1 MSGDAEISFRQQWL
15 EENERALT
23 LGLLSEIETAEAAT
37 QRSVATR
44 LGVALG
50 LVNTYLKRCIRKGLI
65 KIEQVPTKRYAY
77 YLTGQGFA
85 EKSRLVTEY
94 LSYSLSFF
102 RAARA
107 EYGAIFETCLREG
120 TSQVVL
126 VGTGELAEIALLS
139 ARESGIALEA
149 VFAPHGAM
157 ESFHGLPVFTDPAQV
172 AGRVMVMAD
181 HVAPQASFD
190 LVMAK
195 ASPCQVYAPPL
206 MRLSA
211 HRETAQ

>member
-15 EENERALT
+15 KESECALT
-23 LGLLSEIETAEAAT
+23 LGLLSEIEKAEAAS
-37 QRSVATR
+37 QRPVATR

-65 KIEQVPTKRYAY
+65 KIEQVPTRRYAY

-102 RAARA
+102 RTARA

-120 TSQVVL
+120 HTHVVL

-139 ARESGIALEA
+139 ARESDVVLDA
-149 VFAPHGAM
+149 VFAPHDGV
-157 ESFHGLPVFTDPAQV
+157 ESFHGVPVCTDPAQV
-172 AGRVMVMAD
+172 SGRVLVMAD
-181 HVAPQASFD
+181 HLTPQASFD
-190 LVMAK
+190 LVMAQ
-195 ASPCQVYAPPL
+195 AAPCHVYAPPL
-206 MRLSA
+206 MRLST
-211 HRETAQ
+211 RGGQVE

>member
-1 MSGDAEISFRQQWL
+1 MSGNAEISFRQQWL

-23 LGLLSEIETAEAAT
+23 LGLLSEIEKAEAAT

-50 LVNTYLKRCIRKGLI
+50 LVNSYLKRCIRKGLV

-94 LSYSLSFF
+94 LSYSLAFF
-102 RAARA
+102 RATRA
-107 EYGAIFETCLREG
+107 EYGAIFQTCLREG
-120 TSQVVL
+120 HSHVVL

-139 ARESGIALEA
+139 ARESGIVLDA
-149 VFAPHGAM
+149 VFAPHGAV
-157 ESFHGLPVFTDPAQV
+157 EGFHGLPVLTDPTQL

-181 HVAPQASFD
+181 HVAPQDSFD
-190 LVMAK
+190 LVMAQ
-195 ASPCQVYAPPL
+195 ASPCRVHAPPL
-206 MRLSA
+206 MRLST
-211 HRETAQ
+211 RGEKGE